1 MAAIFSIRRN
11 DPEDDKISISDTGTC
26 VLLTVLIL
34 AGSALAETDSQ
45 RRLIVWLS
53 ERSTNSSGGNAGF
66 CIAEMPWEPASFEA
80 DKQFLVRTAD
90 AASQKTGWQSL
101 NYWPNAKA
109 LMPMLGWFRKGFVRL
124 RAADIEPDVLTRWL
138 ADMEPD
144 DPVLNGYPR
153 CKKHRTYLTWN
164 GCAVCSN
171 AR

>member
-1 MAAIFSIRRN
+1 MAGIFSIRRS
-11 DPEDDKISISDTGTC
+11 DSAEEQISISDTGTN
-26 VLLTVLIL
+26 VLLTVLVL

-45 RRLIVWLS
+45 RRLIVWLA
-53 ERSTNSSGGNAGF
+53 EQKLNEGVCSGF
-66 CIAEMPWEPASFEA
+66 SLSEMPWDAESFEA
-80 DKQFLVRTAD
+80 DRQFMVRTAD
-90 AASQKTGWQSL
+90 AASQRTGWQSL

-124 RAADIEPDVLTRWL
+124 RAADINAAALPHWL
-138 ADMEPD
+138 DEMDGD
-144 DPVLNGYPR
+144 DPVLNGFPR